1 MTERPISHSVIISD
15 LHLGSEYCN
24 TEALGRF
31 IDSLPDD
38 AELIL
43 NGDVFDRYGM
53 PIDGASQAIYDKIL
67 TRAKSHPVTWLQGN
81 HDKTL
86 ARRLPTTG
94 AIRIEKQLILN
105 NTILIEHGDRFEKI
119 LHDARP
125 LTTII
130 YQTYLLWQRITGHRA
145 HVAYYA
151 KQWSFLY
158 NGFCGYMKN
167 NAVKAAQAAGCTTVI
182 CGHSH
187 HPEDTTLKGI
197 RYINTGAWTEL
208 PVFTVHIQDG
218 DVSFAKV
225 STST

>member
-1 MTERPISHSVIISD
+1 VTERAIRHSVIISD

-31 IDSLPDD
+31 IDSLHDD

-43 NGDVFDRYGM
+43 NGDVFDRYSM
-53 PIDGASQAIYDKIL
+53 PIDEASQAIYDQIL
-67 TRAKSHPVTWLQGN
+67 ARAESHPVTWLQGN

-86 ARRLPTTG
+86 SRRLPATG
-94 AIRIEKQLILN
+94 AIRIKKQLILN
-105 NTILIEHGDRFEKI
+105 NTILIEHGDRFEKV
-119 LHDARP
+119 LHYARP

-130 YQTYLLWQRITGHRA
+130 YQVYLVWQRITGHHK
-145 HVAYYA
+145 HVACYA

-158 NGFCGYMKN
+158 NGFCHYMKS
-167 NAVKAAQAAGCTTVI
+167 NAVKAAAAVGCTTVI

-187 HPEDTTLKGI
+187 HPEDTTIKGI

-208 PVFTVHIQDG
+208 PVYCTRITNRTVSREVVG
-218 DVSFAKV
+218 
-225 STST
+225 